1 MGSDPQTT
9 RRGGHSRR
17 YTPGVIRT
25 LTCALLLTG
34 CYGGTSTQTGS
45 NESSSGGEGT
55 AAATTSAAT
64 TSEDD
69 GGTTQAQDAGSST
82 MVSGDP
88 DTSSSG
94 SVGDDSSGSSTGDPG
109 GPTSSFCA
117 CSNDNPAADAG
128 AFEMCATMLA
138 DGGGTY
144 YEPGPYMRTAD
155 AQTQAGVPT
164 GSVTSGN
171 FSSSTVYPG
180 VTWDYWVYVP
190 AQYDG
195 SEPAAL
201 LVLTDGN
208 VYQRND
214 GGGAY
219 RTPTVLD
226 NLIDEGAM
234 PVTIAVFV
242 DPGMNNGQSQ
252 RSLEYDTPDPNYVTF
267 LLDDLLPAVVGDYSI
282 SADPGL
288 RAIGG
293 RSSGGAAAFTAGW
306 ERPDQFGLLYTTL
319 GSFVQLRANAD
330 GEYSDKYPTEI
341 LAEDRK
347 PLRLTLLSGINDLD
361 NQFGNWRDAHMAM
374 TTAVDCAGYDY
385 RSGFGETMHGD
396 NSHPNDEFGND
407 LRWLFAEAVR

>member
-1 MGSDPQTT
+1 M
-9 RRGGHSRR
+9 
-17 YTPGVIRT
+17 
-25 LTCALLLTG
+25 C
-34 CYGGTSTQTGS
+34 
-45 NESSSGGEGT
+45 SGENP
-55 AAATTSAAT
+55 AP
-64 TSEDD
+64 
-69 GGTTQAQDAGSST
+69 DAGS
-82 MVSGDP
+82 
-88 DTSSSG
+88 
-94 SVGDDSSGSSTGDPG
+94 
-109 GPTSSFCA
+109 
-117 CSNDNPAADAG
+117 
-128 AFEMCATMLA
+128 FEMCAELLP
-138 DGGGTY
+138 DGRGTY
-144 YEPGPYMRTAD
+144 YEPPPYMRTSDAD
-155 AQTQAGVPT
+155 TQDGVPT
-164 GSVTSGN
+164 GTLTAGN
-171 FSSSTVYPG
+171 FSGSAVYPG

-195 SEPAAL
+195 TEPAAL

-252 RSLEYDTPDPNYVTF
+252 RSLEYDTPDANYVTF
-267 LLDDLLPAVVGDYSI
+267 VVDELLPDVVGDYSI
-282 SADPGL
+282 SDDPAL

-330 GEYSDKYPTEI
+330 GEFSDKYPAAI
-341 LAEDRK
+341 LNEDPK
-347 PLRLTLLSGINDLD
+347 ALRLTLLSGINDVD
-361 NQFGNWRDAHMAM
+361 NQFGNWRDAHMDM
-374 TTAVDCAGYDY
+374 TTALDCAGYDY
-385 RSGFGETMHGD
+385 RSGFGETIHGD

-407 LRWLFAEAVR
+407 LRWLFAEAGR